1 MKTLCLFYYSS
12 ITITHLFK
20 CKCITQL
27 PIYSMT
33 HLFRCKCI
41 PPTNISYKT
50 FQSRKRLYNHQ
61 CLFVCPFVR
70 LSAKPLNSLTSS
82 SFIIQPLSFIILH
95 SSFIILHSYF
105 LHFAT
110 FKLFSLF
117 FLTASLMTFIHT
129 GWVLVLKLYL

>member
-1 MKTLCLFYYSS
+1 MHCQFVMKTLYLFYYSS

-50 FQSRKRLYNHQ
+50 FYTIQGVPKKIGFRKVAQ
-61 CLFVCPFVR
+61 
-70 LSAKPLNSLTSS
+70 
-82 SFIIQPLSFIILH
+82 
-95 SSFIILHSYF
+95 
-105 LHFAT
+105 
-110 FKLFSLF
+110 FSPR
-117 FLTASLMTFIHT
+117 
-129 GWVLVLKLYL
+129 GV